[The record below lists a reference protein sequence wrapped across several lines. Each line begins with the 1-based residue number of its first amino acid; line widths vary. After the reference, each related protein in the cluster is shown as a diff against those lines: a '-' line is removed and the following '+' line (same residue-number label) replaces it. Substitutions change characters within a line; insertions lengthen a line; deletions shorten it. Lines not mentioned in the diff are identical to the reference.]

1 MPRAEKSLVYPLTG
15 CLLPVSNPM
24 EVMPVMSPTL
34 TNRESHKSESQH
46 NEKKHTDVVLPH
58 LGKEISPAS
67 LLGHST
73 KQIIPKS
80 PPKKRLIKQEEK
92 SHSKQDEKSHSKQEE
107 KSHSRKRDL
116 TNFLFAVME
125 NATENEI

>member
-34 TNRESHKSESQH
+34 TKRESHKSESQH
-46 NEKKHTDVVLPH
+46 NEKKHADVVLPR
-58 LGKEISPAS
+58 LEKEISPAS

-80 PPKKRLIKQEEK
+80 PPKKRHIKQKEK
-92 SHSKQDEKSHSKQEE
+92 SHSKQKKQEE